1 MRHRLVAQAPEKQCT
16 IVKERQDVVSEE
28 KYIELRLLARLD
40 ETAGIEDKREEKL
53 GKLSL
58 FHK

>member
-1 MRHRLVAQAPEKQCT
+1 LLHDKHQKKNVRSFL
-16 IVKERQDVVSEE
+16 KERQDVVSEE